1 MPAARPSQPPTGADM
16 DALVKRVNDLSVK
29 AGLGKFTSKLS
40 NWKRWVGGEK
50 EYDVTGLR
58 DVVNTNAIYTDA
70 IKKDVDAHGQ
80 SIVEMRADI
89 RALQEAPAPRPF
101 P

>member
-1 MPAARPSQPPTGADM
+1 M

-29 AGLGKFTSKLS
+29 AGLPKFTSTLS
-40 NWKRWVGGEK
+40 KWKRWVGGEK

-70 IKKDVDAHGQ
+70 IKKDVDADGQ
-80 SIVEMRADI
+80 AITDLTKRVQVLE
-89 RALQEAPAPRPF
+89 EAPAARPF